1 VTVHVSSDGAQTCVS
16 LRQDNNLADEAR
28 ERAERNWDMMLA
40 GLKHFV
46 EHDRP
51 TIDTELD

>member
-1 VTVHVSSDGAQTCVS
+1 MTVHVSSDGAQTCVS